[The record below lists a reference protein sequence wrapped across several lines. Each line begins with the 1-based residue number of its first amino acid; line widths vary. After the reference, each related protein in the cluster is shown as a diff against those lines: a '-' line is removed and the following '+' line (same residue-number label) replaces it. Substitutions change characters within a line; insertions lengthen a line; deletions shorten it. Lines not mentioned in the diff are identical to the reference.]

1 MLQIVIDRLYCDDNN
16 VNNVNNDSEDSSS
29 HNSNNNSSILSQ
41 LRWQNVF
48 RDDLN
53 EKSKKKRV
61 KTALSEK
68 RDFLKSFLF
77 FSFATNDDDELLKC
91 SNLASASS

>member
-29 HNSNNNSSILSQ
+29 HNSNNNSNILSQ

-53 EKSKKKRV
+53 EKKKRV

-68 RDFLKSFLF
+68 RDFLKV
-77 FSFATNDDDELLKC
+77 FSFSLLQRTMMM
-91 SNLASASS
+91 NF

>member
-1 MLQIVIDRLYCDDNN
+1 MLQIVIDRLYCDD
-16 VNNVNNDSEDSSS
+16 NNVNNDSEDSSS
-29 HNSNNNSSILSQ
+29 HNSNNNSNILSQ